1 MYGIKKEGEY
11 QIGKIFLKDLLNL
24 FIYIYIYLCE
34 LNWKPT
40 NNGRE
45 KKELKKKKNS

>member
-24 FIYIYIYLCE
+24 FIYIYIFM
-34 LNWKPT
+34 
-40 NNGRE
+40 
-45 KKELKKKKNS
+45 